1 MSREDIRYKSN
12 RCERT
17 KGMEGRY
24 SISTRNVGTM
34 RTLKPRRSSEREERG
49 GREMFGTWR
58 REIHYAAR
66 DERSGKERFI
76 RRDNNEMNVAVVA
89 SSSRLRFRAFSR
101 IPDRKSRHKSANI
114 LLSLAA
120 GRHRRR
126 AETARAVRGN

>member
-1 MSREDIRYKSN
+1 MRKDERDGGTIFHFHAKRGHNAHAETAKKQREGGK
-12 RCERT
+12 
-17 KGMEGRY
+17 
-24 SISTRNVGTM
+24 
-34 RTLKPRRSSEREERG
+34 RG
-49 GREMFGTWR
+49 GEMFGTWR